1 MRSWCGRRSAV
12 GTLRSLV
19 TLALRLAC
27 VCVWQSRGRE
37 YAGARM
43 RQPFAVRRVPS
54 GTRSRGPS
62 RNSLHSLRS
71 LRSNNRDESDH
82 DARSRARPR
91 ALRSSAPHMS
101 LPAHTHP
108 RLCRHHR
115 AFRRTPRAL
124 LRGGRYPLGAIC
136 GAARSAAPG
145 SARAARFVHLTR
157 RDCPSEANAVSA
169 ASFAARPRR
178 EHRSGVG
185 AQRRPPQYEPPTGT
199 ARRAARKAN
208 RRPTC

>member
-1 MRSWCGRRSAV
+1 MGRRASV
-12 GTLRSLV
+12 GC
-19 TLALRLAC
+19 ALRPFTTRALRPARLGAR
-27 VCVWQSRGRE
+27 QSRGRVC
-37 YAGARM
+37 AGARM
-43 RQPFAVRRVPS
+43 RQPFASRRVPS
-54 GTRSRGPS
+54 GARSRGPS

-71 LRSNNRDESDH
+71 LRSNSRDESEH

-101 LPAHTHP
+101 LPSHTHP
-108 RLCRHHR
+108 RLCRHHCEP
-115 AFRRTPRAL
+115 RRTTRAWP
-124 LRGGRYPLGAIC
+124 RGGRCPGWATC

-157 RDCPSEANAVSA
+157 RDCPSATNAVSE

-185 AQRRPPQYEPPTGT
+185 AFGRPPQYEPTPGT
-199 ARRAARKAN
+199 AHRAALTLRTLEPL
-208 RRPTC
+208 R